1 MSLQT
6 HPLITLVPVSPED
19 ADRLASLRVDAMRES
34 LERVGRFD
42 PVRARE
48 RFLNSFV
55 PAQTSS
61 IHLDG
66 AFVGFLVLRPEAP
79 SETQSSAP
87 SSAPSDAPNNLP
99 TASSKDAP
107 TWHLEHLYLHPTVQG
122 RGIGSVVLQRLCAQ
136 ADAAGAGIRLGAL
149 KQSDANRFYQRHG
162 FEFSH
167 EGEFD
172 VYYLRPAAHR

>member
-1 MSLQT
+1 MILAWRFSPLPLPMSLQT
-6 HPLITLVPVSPED
+6 HPLITLVPVTPDD
-19 ADRLASLRVDAMRES
+19 ADGLASLRVEAMRDS
-34 LERVGRFD
+34 LERIGRFD

-48 RFLNSFV
+48 RFLNGFV
-55 PAQTSS
+55 PAQTSG

-66 AFVGFLVLRPEAP
+66 ALVGFLMLRRE
-79 SETQSSAP
+79 
-87 SSAPSDAPNNLP
+87 
-99 TASSKDAP
+99 AP
-107 TWHLEHLYLHPTVQG
+107 TWHLEHLYLHPAVQG

-136 ADAAGAGIRLGAL
+136 ADEAGAGIRLGAL

-172 VYYLRPAAHR
+172 VYYLRPAARS

>member
-1 MSLQT
+1 
-6 HPLITLVPVSPED
+6 
-19 ADRLASLRVDAMRES
+19 MRES

-66 AFVGFLVLRPEAP
+66 AFVGFLVLRREATSEASNAAINEAP
-79 SETQSSAP
+79 NKSPNKSP
-87 SSAPSDAPNNLP
+87 NKPPNKPSDGPPNGLP
-99 TASSKDAP
+99 SEPPSEPRNNVPTEPSQEAP
-107 TWHLEHLYLHPTVQG
+107 TWHLEHLYLHPAVQG
-122 RGIGSVVLQRLCAQ
+122 RGIGGAVLQRLCSQ
-136 ADAAGAGIRLGAL
+136 ADEAGAAIRLGAL
-149 KQSDANRFYQRHG
+149 KQSDANRFYRRHG
-162 FEFSH
+162 FEFTH

-172 VYYLRPAAHR
+172 VYYLRPAARG